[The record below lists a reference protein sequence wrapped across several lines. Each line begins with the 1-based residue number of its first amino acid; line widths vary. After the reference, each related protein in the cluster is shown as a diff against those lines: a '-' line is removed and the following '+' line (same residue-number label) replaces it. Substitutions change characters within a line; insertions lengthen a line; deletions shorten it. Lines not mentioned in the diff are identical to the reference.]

1 MNGEEALQK
10 SIAII
15 REALA
20 NNEKEEIMPIGLM
33 LLDFQMPLKNGI
45 QVIEEIRIFIN
56 QQSKRSKIK
65 ILEPNFVF
73 LTSYSTK

>member
-15 REALA
+15 REALV
-20 NNEKEEIMPIGLM
+20 NNDKEEIMPIGLM

>member
-15 REALA
+15 REALV
-20 NNEKEEIMPIGLM
+20 NNDKEEIMPIGLM

-45 QVIEEIRIFIN
+45 
-56 QQSKRSKIK
+56 
-65 ILEPNFVF
+65 
-73 LTSYSTK
+73 

>member
-15 REALA
+15 REALV
-20 NNEKEEIMPIGLM
+20 NNDKEEIMPIGLM

-45 QVIEEIRIFIN
+45 QVFEEIRIFIN